1 MKKPITMILFIT
13 VLMCNSCYIDKRVLL
28 IPEEP
33 FAFYENNVEF
43 QGGSRQVSYIGF
55 NSPNREI
62 LYSFIVQSNEKLEQ
76 VYLKS
81 LVLSIKELG
90 IEVNK
95 ENIMIPIDN
104 KSDIRKSNINSKF
117 EYDFY
122 GQPHIVRFTTEEIQN
137 AYPEKITLNELYHKF
152 REVRILEYS
161 ATVIYEINGEHKE
174 SKLIWKQKTRRETTF
189 ITIFDIIKRLSVQ

>member
-13 VLMCNSCYIDKRVLL
+13 ILMCNSCYIDKKVLL

-33 FAFYENNVEF
+33 FAFYENDVEF

-55 NSPNREI
+55 NNPNSEI

-137 AYPEKITLNELYHKF
+137 AYLEKITLNELYHKF
-152 REVRILEYS
+152 REVSILEFS
-161 ATVIYEINGEHKE
+161 AAVIYEINGEHKE
-174 SKLIWKQKTRRETTF
+174 SNLIWKQKTRRKATF
-189 ITIFDIIKRLSVQ
+189 VAIFDMLNTLARQ